1 MCPYSALGVLSE
13 ERVSKR
19 LTSFSRRLITSAGT
33 SSGERRDR
41 LDQAIG
47 ARSSPGSASGT

>member
-33 SSGERRDR
+33 SS
-41 LDQAIG
+41 
-47 ARSSPGSASGT
+47 ASGVTASISPPGP